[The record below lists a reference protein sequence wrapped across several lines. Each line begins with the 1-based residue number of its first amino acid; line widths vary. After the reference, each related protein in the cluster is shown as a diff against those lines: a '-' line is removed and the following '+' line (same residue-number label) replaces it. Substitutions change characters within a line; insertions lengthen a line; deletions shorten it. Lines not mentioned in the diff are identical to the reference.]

1 MCRLNKDEKQ
11 RDLIIFGNYDTKYY
25 PGGVRYFKNL
35 SLDKLEQLIDGNF
48 ISLSERQNNAPS
60 VKEIYEFMKQYPGYT
75 AHGYTVS
82 VMRDDYRVSL
92 EGVFKDCGASS
103 MQEFDEFTE
112 LFNCADDF
120 LTGTIMY
127 CWFD

>member
-1 MCRLNKDEKQ
+1 MHKLNKNEKKRDE
-11 RDLIIFGNYDTKYY
+11 IIFGEHDVKAYY
-25 PGGVRYFKNL
+25 GGVRHFKYL
-35 SLDKLEQLIDGNF
+35 SLDKFEQLIDGNF
-48 ISLSERQNNAPS
+48 INLKERQNRAPS
-60 VKEIYEFMKQYPGYT
+60 VKEIYEFMKKYPSYT
-75 AHGYTVS
+75 AHGYAVS

-103 MQEFDEFTE
+103 VQEFDEFTE
-112 LFNCADDF
+112 LFKCADDF